1 MEKISER
8 SEAAADVRPRHV
20 DVLIVNYK
28 TGDLAAAAAAA
39 VAGPGFHI
47 HLWDNSGELLTDPP
61 SGLELLGDGSNI
73 WFAPA
78 NNRLAGRCHGEF
90 ILLMNPDLHLTYDQ
104 ALALVAGADRHPA
117 AWAVAPRLLNSDG
130 TDQDYLQRLP
140 GVRALLADRLP
151 MLRRRLL
158 RSAYDRFMATDVD
171 LRTEQ
176 TVEQPPAACLLL
188 RRDKVSVPLFD
199 EKYRLFFNDT
209 DLARRH
215 NATAECW
222 LVPSVTAVH
231 LRGESFR
238 REKPRSGYAT
248 AREYDRS
255 LLRYA
260 RANLRFWQI
269 LVPVIAARLLAS
281 RVLDL
286 WLRLK
291 RFTVPLF
298 SPRDG

>member
-1 MEKISER
+1 MLS
-8 SEAAADVRPRHV
+8 SAAATPSGPPTPRHI
-20 DVLIVNYK
+20 DVLIVNYR
-28 TGDLAAAAAAA
+28 TGDLAAAAAAF
-39 VAGPGFHI
+39 VAGPGVHV
-47 HLWDNSGELLTDPP
+47 HLWDNSGELIVDPP
-61 SGLELLGDGSNI
+61 PGVELFGDGSNT

-78 NNRLAGRCHGEF
+78 NNRLAECCDGEF
-90 ILLMNPDLHLTYDQ
+90 ILLMNPDVQLTYDQ

-117 AWAVAPRLLNSDG
+117 AWAVAPRLLNEDG

-151 MLRRRLL
+151 VLRRRLL
-158 RSAYDRFMATDVD
+158 RTTYDRFMATDVD
-171 LRTEQ
+171 LRREQ
-176 TVEQPPAACLLL
+176 EVEQPPAACLLL
-188 RRDKVSVPLFD
+188 RRGKVSDPLFD

-260 RANLRFWQI
+260 RSNLRFWQV
-269 LVPVIAARLLAS
+269 LVPLIAARLLVS
-281 RVLDL
+281 RILDL
-286 WLRLK
+286 RSPLHRLTG
-291 RFTVPLF
+291 RVALPV
-298 SPRDG
+298 RR